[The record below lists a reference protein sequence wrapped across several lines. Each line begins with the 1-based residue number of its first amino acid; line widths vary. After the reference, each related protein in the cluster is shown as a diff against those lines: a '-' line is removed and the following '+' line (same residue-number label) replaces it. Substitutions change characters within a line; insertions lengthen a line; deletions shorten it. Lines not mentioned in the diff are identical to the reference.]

1 MEKYWKE
8 KEKERQ
14 RNRELEKGHG
24 LHWQHKHFKP
34 SDIFSL
40 KKNRGS
46 SAEENKPGLRIK
58 ENRWVDIMIM
68 GLNIIL

>member
-40 KKNRGS
+40 KKSKGS
-46 SAEENKPGLRIK
+46 SEENKPGLRIK
-58 ENRWVDIMIM
+58 ENRWVLLDSMC
-68 GLNIIL
+68 LNSIL